1 MSLAFALSLGLIIV
15 IAFMG
20 LPMGLAMITGSI
32 LYLFMRGQDMGIAAE
47 QLLNGMYTNYIML
60 AVPLFILAAEIM
72 NSGTMSER
80 LLNWCNAIV
89 GRFRGGL
96 AQVNVLQSIVFA
108 GMSGSAI
115 ADAAGSGKMMQFMMT
130 KDGKYTPSYA
140 AALTAA
146 TAVVGPIIP
155 PSIPM
160 ILYALVADTSIGFL
174 FLAGVIPGLIM
185 SGVMMLQVAVTAR
198 VKNFPVEKPV
208 PLRQLPKMTW
218 EALPVLL
225 MPAVLM
231 YGIYGGI
238 TTPTEAAAV
247 AAFYA
252 LLVSMFIYRAV
263 KPRDLYNSVLTS
275 AKTTASI
282 GMLIA
287 GALVFNYAVTIEN
300 IPRAISATLLAWDL
314 DPVTF
319 MIAVNVLLLL
329 LGCVL
334 EGTTIL
340 LVIVP
345 VLIPA
350 AQALGIDLVHFGV
363 VVVVNIMLGLITP
376 PYGLLLFIMTRIA
389 GTPMKAL
396 IADVMPFLLGLI
408 VALGIFTFVPETVL
422 WLPKMF
428 GYVSSVPSP

>member
-1 MSLAFALSLGLIIV
+1 MTLSLAFTLALGLIIV
-15 IAFMG
+15 LSVFG
-20 LPMGLAMITGSI
+20 LPMGLSMICASV
-32 LYLFMRGQDMGIAAE
+32 LYLLMRGQDMGIVAE
-47 QLLNGMYTNYIML
+47 QFLNGMYSNYIML

-72 NSGTMSER
+72 NSGTLSER
-80 LLNWCNAIV
+80 LLRWCDAVV

-108 GMSGSAI
+108 GMSGSAV
-115 ADAAGSGKMMQFMMT
+115 ADAAGSGKMMQHMMT
-130 KDGKYTPSYA
+130 QDGKYTPSYA
-140 AALTAA
+140 AALTAV
-146 TAVVGPIIP
+146 TAVIGPIIP

-160 ILYALVADTSIGFL
+160 VLYALIADTSIGYL
-174 FLAGVIPGLIM
+174 FLGGVVPGLLM
-185 SGVMMLQVAVTAR
+185 AGVMMVQVAVTAR

-208 PLRQLPKMTW
+208 PLRELPKMTW
-218 EALPVLL
+218 HALPVLF
-225 MPAVLM
+225 MPVVLM

-252 LLVSMFIYRAV
+252 LIVSVVVYRSV
-263 KPRDLYNSVLTS
+263 RFPDLYEALLTS

-287 GALVFNYAVTIEN
+287 GALVFNYVVTVEN
-300 IPRAISATLLAWDL
+300 IPHSLSGVLLAWDL
-314 DPVTF
+314 NPITF
-319 MIAVNVLLLL
+319 LICVNILLLV

-345 VLIPA
+345 VLIPT
-350 AQALGIDLVHFGV
+350 AQALGIDPVHFGV

-376 PYGLLLFIMTRIA
+376 PYGLLLFIMTRISGA
-389 GTPMKAL
+389 PMKA
-396 IADVMPFLLGLI
+396 IVADVMPFLFGLI
-408 VALGIFTFVPETVL
+408 LALIIFTFVPDVVL

-428 GYVSSVPSP
+428 GYVTSAL